1 MKRPTWSSAFILGA
15 VWGFLEG
22 TWFFLVPD
30 VLLSYIAIAS
40 FRRAAWRLSAWSWGR
55 WRPLACFMGCSAW
68 TREPLPSGSNDSGRL
83 FPASAPPC
91 WSGRLVTSK
100 PTERAAYS
108 GDRNPGSPF
117 ASSSSKPINCE
128 FRWLE
133 SWCGRLR
140 PGSNESCSRPSS
152 LPERTLRLA
161 EPPERCFR
169 CARTARSIGC
179 S

>member
-40 FRRAAWRLSAWSWGR
+40 FRRALVAALGVVLGAMAAACLLYGLLSLDQGTAAIWLERFWSALPGFRATMLVRASGYLEAHGARGLLWG
-55 WRPLACFMGCSAW
+55 PESG
-68 TREPLPSGSNDSGRL
+68 LPFRVFVL
-83 FPASAPPC
+83 
-91 WSGRLVTSK
+91 
-100 PTERAAYS
+100 EAYL
-108 GDRNPGSPF
+108 
-117 ASSSSKPINCE
+117 CE

-133 SWCGRLR
+133 SGCGRLR

-152 LPERTLRLA
+152 LPERASRLA